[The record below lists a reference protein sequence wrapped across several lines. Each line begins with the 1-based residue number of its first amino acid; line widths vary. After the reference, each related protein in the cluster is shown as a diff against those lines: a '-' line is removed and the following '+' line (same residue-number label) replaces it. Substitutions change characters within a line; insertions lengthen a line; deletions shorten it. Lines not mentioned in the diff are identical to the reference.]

1 MPEKDDDD
9 DLGTG
14 VVFLVQEM
22 KYIWLRPFFVYTLNI
37 FQINCMGLTRV
48 LK

>member
-22 KYIWLRPFFVYTLNI
+22 KYI
-37 FQINCMGLTRV
+37 LTFDHFRIY
-48 LK
+48 LKYFSN

>member
-22 KYIWLRPFFVYTLNI
+22 KYILTKTIFRIYLKYFSKLNT
-37 FQINCMGLTRV
+37 F
-48 LK
+48 